1 MIYKNDSKQ
10 IDQRELVPIIKT
22 TYPSKVQYPSPTK
35 VLYPMEQKDTNY
47 NYSTNNDN
55 RHNIKKARANYE
67 GRNYDT
73 FDFTQLYAN
82 ADAHI

>member
-1 MIYKNDSKQ
+1 
-10 IDQRELVPIIKT
+10 
-22 TYPSKVQYPSPTK
+22 
-35 VLYPMEQKDTNY
+35 MEQKDTNY

-55 RHNIKKARANYE
+55 RHSIKKARANYE